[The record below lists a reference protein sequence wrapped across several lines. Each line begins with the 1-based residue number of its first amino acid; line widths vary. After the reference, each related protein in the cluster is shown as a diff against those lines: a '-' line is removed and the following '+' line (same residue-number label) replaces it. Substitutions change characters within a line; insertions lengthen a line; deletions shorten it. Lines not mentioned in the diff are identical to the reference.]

1 MLSPE
6 VRVSMSH
13 ASAGPDSPHGVV
25 KLPNERR
32 AGWRVQ
38 DHWSRVK
45 AEGDDVPSLADLDL
59 GRNAE
64 LEDVSFL
71 LREDEMVEL
80 SVFVLCGDAVR
91 MAFPDN
97 PVGLTLG
104 EAIPREIIRKIKQA
118 IQHARTE
125 SRPVACEGR
134 LSPPERVRNSVSLGL
149 HAGTLDEID
158 AGRRRLHLRHLRS
171 AGFLRRGHL
180 RAVPL
185 HRARQRSAKPCNLP
199 SRGRRRR
206 EMREP
211 CGNPRA
217 GPYRPC

>member
-1 MLSPE
+1 
-6 VRVSMSH
+6 MSH

-125 SRPVACEGR
+125 SRPVACEG
-134 LSPPERVRNSVSLGL
+134 
-149 HAGTLDEID
+149 DY
-158 AGRRRLHLRHLRS
+158 RRRNGCEIRFRS
-171 AGFLRRGHL
+171 VFMPARSTRSTPDGAGYIFGTFGQRDFS
-180 RAVPL
+180 AV
-185 HRARQRSAKPCNLP
+185 AT
-199 SRGRRRR
+199 
-206 EMREP
+206 
-211 CGNPRA
+211 
-217 GPYRPC
+217 